1 MYVPAVQTSL
11 YAQDM
16 GFVIRTEAEPMSLV
30 PAVRHVVAELD
41 PDRAMERVHSMR
53 QFVSMWTE
61 GPRFYTLLLVVFAA
75 VALVLAVIGIYG
87 VMAYMVTQ
95 RTNEIGIRM
104 ALGAA
109 RGQVVT
115 LVARQGLALGACGIA
130 LGLVGAFW
138 LTQLVQTIRF
148 ENRSILYGV
157 DPRARP
163 RLPRARGCSSARS
176 CWPATAPHASRRR
189 STR

>member
-1 MYVPAVQTSL
+1 
-11 YAQDM
+11 
-16 GFVIRTEAEPMSLV
+16 MSLV

-157 DPRARP
+157 DPRDATT
-163 RLPRARGCSSARS
+163 LAASAGLLLGAVLLACYGPTRV
-176 CWPATAPHASRRR
+176 ATKVDPMTALRHE
-189 STR
+189 